1 MELNH
6 LPDEFRLV
14 QKSMD
19 DFYRA
24 VEEPD
29 TAARRLRMLKALEE
43 DFKVYPPYW
52 YYRARTAQEVNDSA
66 EAEKCFGK
74 FEEVWRP
81 VLRKDPY
88 KLEVTKYRI
97 TELLKNG
104 IPEDK
109 QKIFELAGI
118 MRENTLREDWANN
131 LFAGILYYAL
141 GDEDSARKCV
151 EINIDFDYEHDL
163 SSAMLTQ
170 IRNGIESSRLL
181 SDTLRTLNLSR
192 LLSDLKSKD
201 LEAALLV
208 ADYFDGREPEFESC
222 DNVLVFHARRIT
234 EFRKCDSSSFG
245 KICDLAKLENEHK
258 ADIRRMYSGAFNM
271 VKSYADKDNI
281 PAQIFLA
288 DMYAYGW
295 GTDMNINQ
303 AMTYYVKA
311 GNKGDIYSQFMY
323 ESLVLSES
331 AVKPETAPKKITAS
345 PEELFTQGMK
355 YYFEENYNLAIN
367 SFARSM
373 NMESLYML
381 GFMYENR
388 LGRNKDLEVAKD
400 YYRQSAQKG
409 FIKAREAYQRLL
421 KESEKSGSW
430 WPF

>member
-1 MELNH
+1 MRILC
-6 LPDEFRLV
+6 V
-14 QKSMD
+14 
-19 DFYRA
+19 
-24 VEEPD
+24 
-29 TAARRLRMLKALEE
+29 
-43 DFKVYPPYW
+43 
-52 YYRARTAQEVNDSA
+52 RT
-66 EAEKCFGK
+66 G
-74 FEEVWRP
+74 
-81 VLRKDPY
+81 
-88 KLEVTKYRI
+88 RI
-97 TELLKNG
+97 
-104 IPEDK
+104 IS
-109 QKIFELAGI
+109 
-118 MRENTLREDWANN
+118 
-131 LFAGILYYAL
+131 LYYAP

-170 IRNGIESSRLL
+170 IRNGIDSSRLL

-208 ADYFDGREPEFESC
+208 ADYFDGREPKLESC
-222 DNVLVFHARRIT
+222 DNVLAFHARRIT

-258 ADIRRMYSGAFNM
+258 ADIQRMYSGAFNM

-288 DMYAYGW
+288 DMYNYGW

-331 AVKPETAPKKITAS
+331 AVKPEPAQKKVKIAPS
-345 PEELFTQGMK
+345 PDELFTQGMR
-355 YYFEENYNLAIN
+355 YYIQENYDSAIN
-367 SFARSM
+367 YFSKSM

-381 GFMYENR
+381 GFMWENG
-388 LGRNKDLEVAKD
+388 LGRKKHLDIAKR
-400 YYRQSAQKG
+400 YYLDSAKKG
-409 FIKAREAYQRLL
+409 FTKAREAYKRL
-421 KESEKSGSW
+421 SEKSGSW